1 LAFATLVEYAV
12 IVVVAIDV
20 IRAAFL
26 ADQFSAFWA
35 PIQRGTIA
43 VTEKAFQFGPLLAH
57 FVCSDWLSA
66 FEFALNA
73 SLLMSQSA
81 GVFTASKTLSIRLR
95 RLTERN
101 LEEGF
106 DRVLDVAGELMHLRL
121 GELLVRV
128 TSAEVAR

>member
-1 LAFATLVEYAV
+1 MVRSVLGPIHGDQVALAFATLVEYAV

-57 FVCSDWLSA
+57 FVCSDWL
-66 FEFALNA
+66 
-73 SLLMSQSA
+73 
-81 GVFTASKTLSIRLR
+81 TAAHYTLSC
-95 RLTERN
+95 TN
-101 LEEGF
+101 VNHYF
-106 DRVLDVAGELMHLRL
+106 
-121 GELLVRV
+121 
-128 TSAEVAR
+128 